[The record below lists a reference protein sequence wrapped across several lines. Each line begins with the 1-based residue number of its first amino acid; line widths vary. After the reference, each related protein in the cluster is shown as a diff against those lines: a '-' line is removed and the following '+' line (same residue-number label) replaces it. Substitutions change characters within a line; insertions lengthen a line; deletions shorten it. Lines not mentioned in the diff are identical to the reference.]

1 MMTRIILY
9 DLLYIILSTLILGI
23 AMNINMISVSVNN
36 MILSLFVSIGC
47 GLSWVA
53 TLIPIG
59 IVISLIKFV
68 EKKR

>member
-1 MMTRIILY
+1 MTKIILY
-9 DLLYIILSTLILGI
+9 DLLYTILSTLILGI
-23 AMNINMISVSVNN
+23 AMNINMISVTVDNT
-36 MILSLFVSIGC
+36 ILSLFVSIGC

-68 EKKR
+68 EQKS